1 VHLDN
6 GRAADGSA
14 TVDPEHADTVGGWDG
29 SGSGAASPRLLQAV
43 AVMNR
48 LRSPGGCPWDAEQTH
63 ASLLRYLVEECYE
76 LVDAVER
83 GDRAAIREELGDV
96 LLQVLF
102 HARIAEEDPVDPFD
116 IHDVAGDLVE
126 KLVRRHPH
134 VFGTGTDLDRD
145 TGSGSDP
152 DGVVLT
158 ASDQQV
164 RWDELKAGE
173 RGRGRVLSGVA
184 LGQPA
189 AALAGKLG
197 SRAARFGVDVPLPGD
212 PGVGGELFRIAYA
225 AGARGEDPESAL
237 RAVARAHAAALDAA
251 HSSADGFAGPA
262 AG

>member
-1 VHLDN
+1 
-6 GRAADGSA
+6 
-14 TVDPEHADTVGGWDG
+14 
-29 SGSGAASPRLLQAV
+29 
-43 AVMNR
+43 MNR

-63 ASLLRYLVEECYE
+63 VSLLRYLVEECYE

-83 GDRAAIREELGDV
+83 GDRAAVREELGDV

-102 HARIAEEDPVDPFD
+102 HARIAEEDPDDPFD
-116 IHDVAGDLVE
+116 INDVAGDLVG

-134 VFGTGTDLDRD
+134 VFGVGDESAPADD
-145 TGSGSDP
+145 AGSAQP
-152 DGVVLT
+152 VLS

-164 RWDELKAGE
+164 RWDQLKAGE

-197 SRAARFGVDVPLPGD
+197 ARAAKFDVEVPLPED

-225 AGARGEDPESAL
+225 AGARGEDPETAL
-237 RAVARAHAAALDAA
+237 RAVARAHAAALQAADPAGHPGSDAA
-251 HSSADGFAGPA
+251 PEADAEATTG
-262 AG
+262 